1 MLYHQ
6 DIKEAKLYSYLISQG
21 RTVQQKNNK
30 PQAFLKRMF
39 TCGNS
44 PVCKQYYIL
53 TFLQIQYG
61 GDSFSFKGNL
71 CEFCRELP
79 GDGLFLI
86 PNIPLTTMPT
96 RTQAPCGS

>member
-21 RTVQQKNNK
+21 RTVHQKNNK
-30 PQAFLKRMF
+30 PQAFLKPMF
-39 TCGNS
+39 ICGNS
-44 PVCKQYYIL
+44 AVCKQYYIL
-53 TFLQIQYG
+53 TFFANTVWRGFFL
-61 GDSFSFKGNL
+61 KGNL